1 MDCRN
6 ALSGHLYVCP
16 CLLVI
21 QRSGKARLATTRLSV
36 PACDSQEYE
45 SYRRCGKPLVPR
57 WRGIKGVDRHK
68 QEFRQVY
75 SLNIHKVCRMGEAAA
90 HPSIEILML
99 VQACSLN
106 RTISVQSRTI

>member
-1 MDCRN
+1 M
-6 ALSGHLYVCP
+6 ASL
-16 CLLVI
+16 
-21 QRSGKARLATTRLSV
+21 RLSV

-45 SYRRCGKPLVPR
+45 SVPEMWQATVPR
-57 WRGIKGVDRHK
+57 WRGIKGVDGHK

-106 RTISVQSRTI
+106 RNISVQSRTIEPAKQNDESKGLPVEISSPCPPL